1 MPGLKAGGLD
11 SPVDYRKECC
21 MRYTA
26 LAAAMAMTGTFAI
39 GAGPAHAGEG
49 MWVPQQLPE
58 IAGPLKKAGLKLN
71 AKQLADLTG
80 DPMGAVVSLGGCTA
94 SFVSPQGLV
103 VTNHHC
109 AYGAIQL
116 NSTADK
122 NLMRDGFN
130 AATTAAEVSA
140 GPNARIYALDSIQ
153 DVTREVKNAIAAAPD
168 ALGRTRALEDVEKRL
183 VAACEADAGFRCRL
197 YSFSGGNVYRLFRNL
212 EIKDVRLVYAP
223 PGSIGN
229 YGGEVDNWMWPR
241 HTGDFS
247 FYRAYVGKDGKPA
260 AYAADNVPYQP
271 KHWLKIAT
279 QPLGAGDFVM
289 VAGYP
294 GSTSR
299 YALAED
305 FDNTAQWTYP
315 TVGGHYKKLVAMVQ
329 AEGAKNPDIAVKY
342 ANTVRGWQ
350 NAMKNYDGQLDGFQ
364 RIGASE
370 KKHADDAAVLEWL
383 RKQGAKGQPALAAH
397 DTLVQVGAAAR
408 ANRERDLVFSQFRN
422 TGAIGAALQLYRLSI
437 ERAKPDAQREQ
448 GYQQRDMPA
457 FEGAMKQMERRYDPK
472 MDRQLQAYWLAE
484 YVKLPASQRIAALDK
499 WLGGSDDKAIKR
511 ALDKL
516 AKTKLGN
523 TETRMGLIQAD
534 RAAFDKSKDPAIQLA
549 AALMPTVLKL
559 EEEGK
564 ARAGE
569 TLVAR
574 PIYLQAVADYKK
586 SKGQFVYPDA
596 NSSLRITFG
605 NVMGYTKTDG
615 SKQVP
620 FTKLEE
626 VAAKATGSEPFD
638 APQALLDAVAAKRY
652 GGLADK
658 RLGTVP
664 VNFLS
669 NLDITGGNSGSPVLD
684 GSGKLVGLAFDGNWE
699 SVSSNWVFDQTM
711 TRMIAVDQRYMRW
724 IMQEVYP
731 APQLLKELN
740 VAPK

>member
-1 MPGLKAGGLD
+1 
-11 SPVDYRKECC
+11 

-39 GAGPAHAGEG
+39 GAGLAHAGEG

-94 SFVSPQGLV
+94 SFVSPKGLV

-116 NSTADK
+116 NSTPEK

-130 AATTAAEVSA
+130 AATPGQEVSA
-140 GPNARIYALDSIQ
+140 GPNARIYALDSIR
-153 DVTREVKNAIAAAPD
+153 DVTAEVKAAIAAAPD
-168 ALGRTRALEDVEKRL
+168 ALARTRALEDVEKRL

-223 PGSIGN
+223 PGSVGN

-279 QPLGAGDFVM
+279 APLGAGDFVM

-342 ANTVRGWQ
+342 ASTVRGWQ

-370 KKHADDAAVLEWL
+370 KKHAEDAAVLDWL
-383 RKQGAKGQPALAAH
+383 RKQGAKGEAALAAH
-397 DTLVQVGAAAR
+397 ETLVQIGDQAR
-408 ANRERDLVFSQFRN
+408 ANRERDLVFSQLRN

-437 ERAKPDAQREQ
+437 ERAKPDPAREQ
-448 GYQQRDMPA
+448 GYQQRDLPS

-472 MDRQLQAYWLAE
+472 MDRQLQAYWLGE
-484 YVKLPASQRIAALDK
+484 YLKLPAAQRIAALDK
-499 WLGGSDDKAIKR
+499 WLGGSDDKAVKR

-516 AKTKLGN
+516 AKTKLGS
-523 TETRMGLIQAD
+523 TEQRMSLMQAD

-549 AALMPTVLKL
+549 VAIMPTVLKL

-564 ARAGE
+564 TRAGD

-626 VAAKATGSEPFD
+626 VAAKATGADPFD
-638 APQALLDAVAAKRY
+638 APKSLLDAIAAKRY
-652 GGLADK
+652 GGLTDK

-699 SVSSNWVFDQTM
+699 SVSSNWVFDPTM

-731 APQLLKELN
+731 APQLLQELN